1 VVPRS
6 LISEAAGLPIELVDC
21 TIAALRNGLALHTV
35 LETARI
41 SHAQAGVITRAIGW
55 TRTHK
60 DDLLEH
66 FTQIDR
72 RRQRRQARQHLEED
86 VQ

>member
-1 VVPRS
+1 
-6 LISEAAGLPIELVDC
+6 AAGLPIELVDC